1 MISEPIL
8 RGRAHRIVFID
19 TGTGSADTFRQLAK
33 RLRAKGPLADRLL
46 GKTRSAKDSP
56 PDMTDVATW
65 IQQDLEE
72 LKEDPEF
79 LTQGLLLEV
88 NETVCELMEDQG
100 VSRAELAR
108 RLKWPRSAVTKM
120 LRGNHNI
127 SIGRLMKVA
136 LALGHM
142 LTAPK
147 FVPLVSR
154 LQLTTTPSLDA
165 DSEDYSEYGSLSR
178 TYKGVSFSP
187 LETGIG

>member
-1 MISEPIL
+1 
-8 RGRAHRIVFID
+8 
-19 TGTGSADTFRQLAK
+19 
-33 RLRAKGPLADRLL
+33 
-46 GKTRSAKDSP
+46 
-56 PDMTDVATW
+56 MTDVATW
-65 IQQDLEE
+65 IRQDLEE

-136 LALGHM
+136 LVLGCK
-142 LTAPK
+142 LTAPQ
-147 FVPLVSR
+147 FEPLVSR
-154 LQLTTTPSLDA
+154 LHLTMTPSLDTSTEGFSEH
-165 DSEDYSEYGSLSR
+165 DSLTL
-178 TYKGVSFSP
+178 TYTGVSYRR
-187 LETGIG
+187 LEPEMG

>member
-1 MISEPIL
+1 
-8 RGRAHRIVFID
+8 
-19 TGTGSADTFRQLAK
+19 
-33 RLRAKGPLADRLL
+33 
-46 GKTRSAKDSP
+46 
-56 PDMTDVATW
+56 MTDVATW
-65 IQQDLEE
+65 IRQDLEE

-136 LALGHM
+136 LALGCT
-142 LTAPK
+142 LTAPQ
-147 FVPLVSR
+147 FMPLVTH
-154 LQLTTTPSLDA
+154 LQLTMSPSLDF
-165 DSEDYSEYGSLSR
+165 GSGEFTQHGTLSH
-178 TYKGVSFSP
+178 TIVGVGYQS
-187 LETGIG
+187 LETTLG